1 MNTMTTICGGDKYLR
16 TFQLSDGSI
25 TNCMIY
31 DTAGQE
37 RFDSLN
43 FTYFKKADAILLVY
57 DISDRNSFEKIK
69 NVYVQEIKDRCKENI
84 PILLLGNKTDKEDQR
99 QISYEEG
106 IELALE
112 EDYEFQESSCI
123 KNINVAG
130 AFEVLIERWNFEY
143 HRNHGQ
149 IKKKNS
155 DDKLKKSLTSRSKK
169 EMKRINSER
178 NISTPKLDKKKE
190 NKGRNSIKLTRESL
204 KPKPKKGCC

>member
-1 MNTMTTICGGDKYLR
+1 MTTVTTICGGDKYLR

-43 FTYFKKADAILLVY
+43 YTYFKKADAILLVY
-57 DISDRNSFEKIK
+57 DISHRNSFEKIK
-69 NVYVQEIKDRCKENI
+69 NVYVQAIKDRCKENI
-84 PILLLGNKTDKEDQR
+84 PILLLGSKTDKEDQR
-99 QISYEEG
+99 QVSYEEG

-112 EDYEFQESSCI
+112 EDYEFQESCCI

-130 AFEVLIERWNFEY
+130 AFEVLIERWNFE
-143 HRNHGQ
+143 NHKNQGQ

-155 DDKLKKSLTSRSKK
+155 DDKLKKSLTSRLEKK
-169 EMKRINSER
+169 MKRIKSES
-178 NISTPKLDKKKE
+178 NISTPKSDKKKE

-204 KPKPKKGCC
+204 KPKPKSKCC